1 MEFAIRRKGARMS
14 CAGGENHTRTYLR
27 SAFMTLTVTV
37 AEDDLL
43 VREGIAALISA
54 EPGLSLLGACAD
66 LDSLLASVSADQ
78 PDVVLTDI
86 RMPPT
91 QTDEGIRA
99 ARSIRSDYPEVGV
112 IVLSQYDSPAYA
124 LTLLEAGSERLGYLL
139 KERVSDLPTLVA
151 AIQTVANGGSVID
164 PQVVESLVIRQ
175 SARSPLRF
183 LTDREIEV
191 LSHMAQGK
199 DNTAIGNSLYI
210 STRAVE
216 KHNNAIFAKLGLT
229 EAEGV
234 DKRVRA
240 VLHFLDA
247 QT

>member
-1 MEFAIRRKGARMS
+1 
-14 CAGGENHTRTYLR
+14 
-27 SAFMTLTVTV
+27 MTLTVTV

-43 VREGIAALISA
+43 VREGVAALISA
-54 EPGLSLLGACAD
+54 EPGLSLVDTCND
-66 LDSLLASVSADQ
+66 LDSLLTSVARTP

-91 QTDEGIRA
+91 QSNEGIRA
-99 ARSIRSDYPEVGV
+99 ARAIRSDFPQVGV

-124 LTLLEAGSERLGYLL
+124 LALLESGSERLGYML
-139 KERVSDLPTLVA
+139 KERVIDPLTLVA
-151 AIQTVANGGSVID
+151 AVETVASGGSVID

-175 SARSPLRF
+175 SAKSPLRF
-183 LTDREIEV
+183 LTSRELEV
-191 LSHMAQGK
+191 LSNMAQGK
-199 DNTAIGNSLYI
+199 DNTAIGESLYI

-216 KHNNAIFAKLGLT
+216 KHNNSIFAKLGLT
-229 EAEGV
+229 DAIGV

-240 VLHFLDA
+240 VLHFLNA